1 MTKRFRQ
8 YLGLICAVLSYYI
21 VHEGAHLICAIAFGV
36 FKKINFMGL
45 GMQIDVYADKM
56 TDMQMGIFCLAGAL
70 ATLVAALI
78 LVFLSGKVKSAR
90 SKTLKA
96 CLYYITIIMLVLDPV
111 YLSVLC
117 GFFGGGDMNGI
128 SLLIPELIARIIF
141 GALLIINVIVFIKIV
156 LPRYKE
162 AFKE

>member
-8 YLGLICAVLSYYI
+8 YLGLICAVLSYYL
-21 VHEGAHLICAIAFGV
+21 VHEGAHLICALAFGV

-56 TDMQMGIFCLAGAL
+56 TDMQMGIFGLAGAL

-90 SKTLKA
+90 SKT
-96 CLYYITIIMLVLDPV
+96 
-111 YLSVLC
+111 
-117 GFFGGGDMNGI
+117 
-128 SLLIPELIARIIF
+128 
-141 GALLIINVIVFIKIV
+141 
-156 LPRYKE
+156 
-162 AFKE
+162 